1 MSRNKRK
8 GSHTVYDLRV
18 HLVWIAKY
26 RYKVLDKAI
35 GNRTRELIRQYCLN
49 NDINILRGFVSKDHV
64 HLYVSYPP
72 TLSVSDMM
80 KNIKGMTSRKLQ
92 QEYPNLGKSYWG
104 KHFWAVGYG
113 AFSAGEVNDKTIQ
126 NYLKQ
131 HDTKHHSDDG
141 FVVE

>member
-18 HLVWIAKY
+18 YLVWITKY

-49 NDINILRGFVSKDHV
+49 NDINILRGVVSKDHV

>member
-72 TLSVSDMM
+72 TLSVSDLM